1 MTTDYVYSD
10 IYNVLRFLDNHDTD
24 RFLPEMPKNLDS
36 FKQGITFLLTIPG
49 IPQIYYGTELL
60 MNGNKSKSDGDIRKD
75 VPGGWPDDSVNQFT
89 AEGRSELQNEAFN
102 FMQKLLKWRQGNEII
117 AKGKMKH
124 YVPQNGVYVYERYL
138 NDKSIVVFMNGT
150 SKEVTIDLN
159 RYDESL
165 KGKSSGF
172 DVLTNQQIQFHSSMK
187 LLPREIHI
195 VEL

>member
-1 MTTDYVYSD
+1 MTTDYVYPD
-10 IYNVLRFLDNHDTD
+10 VYNVLRFLDNHDTD

-150 SKEVTIDLN
+150 SKEASIDLGRYTESINN
-159 RYDESL
+159 RKTANDII
-165 KGKSSGF
+165 SG
-172 DVLTNQQIQFHSSMK
+172 QQIQFADK
-187 LLPREIHI
+187 LVMSPRQIMIFEI
-195 VEL
+195 